1 MRTVQYRR
9 GGRADRVES
18 TSRGRGSGQ
27 LQIWGAVRKPP
38 EAIIIIRALL
48 YYCTRR
54 GGVVGLGL
62 GLGLGLGDG
71 GQLGVR
77 RQRLAGQASE

>member
-1 MRTVQYRR
+1 MC
-9 GGRADRVES
+9 ADRVDEPEAWIWAA
-18 TSRGRGSGQ
+18 

-62 GLGLGLGDG
+62 GLGLGDG